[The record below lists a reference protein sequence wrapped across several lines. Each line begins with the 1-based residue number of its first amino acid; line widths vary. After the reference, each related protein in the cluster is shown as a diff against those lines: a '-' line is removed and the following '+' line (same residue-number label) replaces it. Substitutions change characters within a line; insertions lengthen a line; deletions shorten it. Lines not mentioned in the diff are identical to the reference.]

1 MDIIGWVN
9 DAATALPDPL
19 IWLLGL
25 LFSTAESGLW
35 LGLVVPGEP
44 VVLLLAAMLDSAPGA
59 LVLFLAV
66 ALGGSIGDQLGY
78 LLGRRSGGRLRDS
91 AIVRRLGVDGWDRA
105 VEALER
111 RGAQAVFLTRLVP
124 VLRCLTPTAAG
135 VARVP
140 YRSFLAASL
149 LGSLLWSAVYV
160 GVGSL
165 VRATLDTVRQYLG
178 ATGWVLLFALVVV
191 VTVVAIARFRRG
203 AAIPGDEAMIPVTLH
218 EKTPLA
224 RLRTQLFSDDD
235 WKNLPNAI
243 TAGRIVLLPVFA
255 ALVITGS
262 YWAALVV
269 GAVVF
274 LSDVA
279 DGQIARRMGT
289 VSALGTW
296 LDGVADRLTVVVV
309 AASFAIA
316 QIIPWQVF
324 VVMIVPDLLLAFV
337 AVVAFR
343 GTPEVPVSIAGKI
356 RTVFLFV
363 GFFAL
368 LIGLALGGGDPA
380 SALYRV
386 FGGVGFVAILL
397 GLLGHFVAATQYA
410 RRMVVTWQRQGVRA
424 AR

>member
-25 LFSTAESGLW
+25 LFTTAESGLW

-44 VVLLLAAMLDSAPGA
+44 VVLLLATMLDSAPGA

-66 ALGGSIGDQLGY
+66 ALGGSLGDQLGY
-78 LLGRRSGGRLRDS
+78 LVGRRSGGRLRDS
-91 AIVRRLGVDGWDRA
+91 AIVRRLGVHGWDRA

>member
-66 ALGGSIGDQLGY
+66 ALGGSLGDQLGY

-91 AIVRRLGVDGWDRA
+91 AIVRRLGVHGWDRA

>member
-9 DAATALPDPL
+9 DAATALPDPV
-19 IWLLGL
+19 IWLIGL
-25 LFSTAESGLW
+25 LFTTAESGLW

-66 ALGGSIGDQLGY
+66 ALGGSLGDQLGY
-78 LLGRRSGGRLRDS
+78 LVGRRSGGRLRDS

-178 ATGWVLLFALVVV
+178 ATGWVLLFALVVL

-316 QIIPWQVF
+316 QIMPWQVF

>member
-9 DAATALPDPL
+9 DAATTLPDPL

-25 LFSTAESGLW
+25 LFTTAESGLW

-66 ALGGSIGDQLGY
+66 ALGGSLGDQLGY

-91 AIVRRLGVDGWDRA
+91 AIVRRLGVHGWDRA

-178 ATGWVLLFALVVV
+178 ATGWALLFALVVV
-191 VTVVAIARFRRG
+191 VTVIAIVRFRRG

-235 WKNLPNAI
+235 WRNLPNAI

>member
-25 LFSTAESGLW
+25 LFTTAESGLW

-66 ALGGSIGDQLGY
+66 ALGGSLGDQLGY
-78 LLGRRSGGRLRDS
+78 LVGRRSGGRLRDS
-91 AIVRRLGVDGWDRA
+91 AIVRRLGADGWDRA

-368 LIGLALGGGDPA
+368 LTGLALGGGDPA

-424 AR
+424 SR

>member
-1 MDIIGWVN
+1 VDIIGWVN

-25 LFSTAESGLW
+25 LFTTAESGLW
-35 LGLVVPGEP
+35 
-44 VVLLLAAMLDSAPGA
+44 
-59 LVLFLAV
+59 FLAV
-66 ALGGSIGDQLGY
+66 ALGGSLGDQLGY
-78 LLGRRSGGRLRDS
+78 LVGRRSGGRLRDS
-91 AIVRRLGVDGWDRA
+91 VIVRRLGVDGWDRA

-191 VTVVAIARFRRG
+191 VTVVATARFRRG

-235 WKNLPNAI
+235 WRNLPNAI

-255 ALVITGS
+255 ALVVTGS

-324 VVMIVPDLLLAFV
+324 VVMIVPDLLLASV

-368 LIGLALGGGDPA
+368 LTGLALGGGDPA

>member
-25 LFSTAESGLW
+25 LFTTAESGLW

-66 ALGGSIGDQLGY
+66 ALGGSLGDQLGY
-78 LLGRRSGGRLRDS
+78 LVGRRSGGRLRDS
-91 AIVRRLGVDGWDRA
+91 AVIRRLGVDGWDRA

-191 VTVVAIARFRRG
+191 VTIVAIARFRRG

-309 AASFAIA
+309 AASFAIG

>member
-25 LFSTAESGLW
+25 LFTTAESGLW

-66 ALGGSIGDQLGY
+66 ALGGSLGDQLGY
-78 LLGRRSGGRLRDS
+78 LVGRRSGGRLRDS
-91 AIVRRLGVDGWDRA
+91 AIVRRLGVHGWDRA

-235 WKNLPNAI
+235 WRNLPNAI

-309 AASFAIA
+309 AASFAVA

-368 LIGLALGGGDPA
+368 LTGLALGGGDPA

-424 AR
+424 SR

>member
-25 LFSTAESGLW
+25 LFTTAESGLW

-44 VVLLLAAMLDSAPGA
+44 VVLLLSAMLDSAPGA

-66 ALGGSIGDQLGY
+66 ALGGSLGDQLGY
-78 LLGRRSGGRLRDS
+78 LVGRRSGGRLRDS
-91 AIVRRLGVDGWDRA
+91 AAIRRLGVDGWDRA

-135 VARVP
+135 VAGVP

-191 VTVVAIARFRRG
+191 VTVIAIARFRRG

-309 AASFAIA
+309 AASFAIG

-368 LIGLALGGGDPA
+368 LTGLALGGGDPA

>member
-25 LFSTAESGLW
+25 LFTTAESGLW

-44 VVLLLAAMLDSAPGA
+44 VVLLLSAMLDSAPGA

-66 ALGGSIGDQLGY
+66 ALGGSLGDQLGY
-78 LLGRRSGGRLRDS
+78 LVGRRSGGRLRDS
-91 AIVRRLGVDGWDRA
+91 AVVRRLGVDGWDRA

-135 VARVP
+135 VAGVP

-191 VTVVAIARFRRG
+191 VTIAAIARFRRG

-368 LIGLALGGGDPA
+368 LTGLALGGGDPA

>member
-25 LFSTAESGLW
+25 LFTTAESGLW

-44 VVLLLAAMLDSAPGA
+44 VVLLLSAMLDSAPGA

-66 ALGGSIGDQLGY
+66 ALGGSLGDQLGY
-78 LLGRRSGGRLRDS
+78 LVGRRSGGRLRDS
-91 AIVRRLGVDGWDRA
+91 AVIRRLGVDGWDRA

-135 VARVP
+135 VAGVP

-191 VTVVAIARFRRG
+191 VTIVAIARFRRG

-309 AASFAIA
+309 AASFAIG

-368 LIGLALGGGDPA
+368 LTGLALGGGDPA

>member
-25 LFSTAESGLW
+25 LFTTAESGLW

-66 ALGGSIGDQLGY
+66 ALGGSLGDQLGY
-78 LLGRRSGGRLRDS
+78 LVGRRSGGRLRDS

-178 ATGWVLLFALVVV
+178 ATGWALLFALVVV

>member
-25 LFSTAESGLW
+25 LFTTAESGLW

-59 LVLFLAV
+59 LVLFLVV
-66 ALGGSIGDQLGY
+66 ALGGSLGDQIGY
-78 LLGRRSGGRLRDS
+78 LVGRRSGGRLRDS
-91 AIVRRLGVDGWDRA
+91 AVIRRLGVDGLDRA

-191 VTVVAIARFRRG
+191 VTIVAIARFRRG

-368 LIGLALGGGDPA
+368 LTGLALGGGDPA
-380 SALYRV
+380 SALHRV

>member
-1 MDIIGWVN
+1 MF
-9 DAATALPDPL
+9 T
-19 IWLLGL
+19 
-25 LFSTAESGLW
+25 TAESGLW

-66 ALGGSIGDQLGY
+66 ALGGSLGDQLGY
-78 LLGRRSGGRLRDS
+78 LVGRRSGGRLRDS

-178 ATGWVLLFALVVV
+178 ATGWVLLFALVVL

>member
-25 LFSTAESGLW
+25 LFTTAESGLW

-44 VVLLLAAMLDSAPGA
+44 VVLLLSAMLDSAP

-66 ALGGSIGDQLGY
+66 ALGGSLGDQLGY
-78 LLGRRSGGRLRDS
+78 LVGRRSGGRLRDS
-91 AIVRRLGVDGWDRA
+91 AVIRRLGVDGWDRA

-135 VARVP
+135 VAGVP

-191 VTVVAIARFRRG
+191 VTVIAIARFRRG

-309 AASFAIA
+309 AASFAIG

-368 LIGLALGGGDPA
+368 LTGLALGGGDPA

>member
-25 LFSTAESGLW
+25 LFATAESGLW

-66 ALGGSIGDQLGY
+66 ALGGSLGDQLGY
-78 LLGRRSGGRLRDS
+78 LVGRRSGGRLRDS

-178 ATGWVLLFALVVV
+178 ATGWVLLSALVVV

-324 VVMIVPDLLLAFV
+324 AVMIVPDLLLAFV

>member
-9 DAATALPDPL
+9 DAATTLPDPL
-19 IWLLGL
+19 IWVLGL
-25 LFSTAESGLW
+25 LFTTAESGLW

-44 VVLLLAAMLDSAPGA
+44 VVLLLAAMLDSVPGA

-66 ALGGSIGDQLGY
+66 ALGGSLGDHLGY
-78 LLGRRSGGRLRDS
+78 LTGRRVGGRLRDS
-91 AIVRRLGVDGWDRA
+91 AIVRRLGAGGWDRA

-111 RGAQAVFLTRLVP
+111 RGGQAVFLTRLVP
-124 VLRCLTPTAAG
+124 VLRCLTPAAAG

-140 YRSFLAASL
+140 YRAFLAASL

-160 GVGSL
+160 GVGTL
-165 VRATLDTVRQYLG
+165 VRAALDTVRQYLG

-191 VTVVAIARFRRG
+191 VTVVAIVRARRG
-203 AAIPGDEAMIPVTLH
+203 IAIPGDEAMIPVTLH

-224 RLRTQLFSDDD
+224 RLRTQLFADDD
-235 WKNLPNAI
+235 WRNLPNAI

-255 ALVITGS
+255 ALVITGA

-324 VVMIVPDLLLAFV
+324 VVMIVPDLLLAFI

-363 GFFAL
+363 GFFTL
-368 LIGLALGGGDPA
+368 LTGLALGGGDAA
-380 SALYRV
+380 SVLLHV
-386 FGGVGFVAILL
+386 FGGIGFVAILL

-424 AR
+424 SR

>member
-25 LFSTAESGLW
+25 LFTTAESGLW

-44 VVLLLAAMLDSAPGA
+44 VVLLLSAMLDSAPGA

-66 ALGGSIGDQLGY
+66 ALGGSLGDQLGY
-78 LLGRRSGGRLRDS
+78 LVGRRSGGRLRDS

-135 VARVP
+135 VAGVP

-191 VTVVAIARFRRG
+191 VTVIAIARFRRG

-309 AASFAIA
+309 AASFAIG

-368 LIGLALGGGDPA
+368 LTGLALGGGDPA

>member
-25 LFSTAESGLW
+25 LFTTAESGLW

-66 ALGGSIGDQLGY
+66 ALGGSLGDQLGY
-78 LLGRRSGGRLRDS
+78 LVGRRSGGRLRDS

-140 YRSFLAASL
+140 YQSFLAASL

-203 AAIPGDEAMIPVTLH
+203 VAIPGDEAMIPVTLH

-235 WKNLPNAI
+235 WRNLPNAI

-356 RTVFLFV
+356 RTVLLFV

-368 LIGLALGGGDPA
+368 LTGLALGGGDPA
-380 SALYRV
+380 SALYRI

>member
-1 MDIIGWVN
+1 VDIIGWVN

-25 LFSTAESGLW
+25 LFTTAESGLW
-35 LGLVVPGEP
+35 LGLVIPGEP

-66 ALGGSIGDQLGY
+66 ALGGSLGDQLGY

-91 AIVRRLGVDGWDRA
+91 AIVRRLGVHGWDRA

-309 AASFAIA
+309 AASFAVA

>member
-9 DAATALPDPL
+9 DIASVLPDPL
-19 IWLLGL
+19 VWVFGL
-25 LFSTAESGLW
+25 LFAFVESGLG
-35 LGLVVPGEP
+35 LGFFVPGETI
-44 VVLLLAAMLDSAPGA
+44 VLLLSATLDSPTAA
-59 LVLFLAV
+59 LVMLLVVAV
-66 ALGGSIGDQLGY
+66 GGSLGDHVGY
-78 LLGRRSGGRLRDS
+78 LLGRRFGPRMRSTKV
-91 AIVRRLGVDGWDRA
+91 IRRLGVGNWDRA

-111 RGAQAVFLTRLVP
+111 RGALAVFLTRLVP
-124 VLRCLTPTAAG
+124 VIRTLTPAAAG
-135 VARVP
+135 AARVP
-140 YRSFLAASL
+140 YRAFLPASL
-149 LGSLLWSAVYV
+149 GGALTWSLVYV
-160 GVGSL
+160 GVGFL
-165 VRATLDTVRQYLG
+165 VRSSLDVVQRYLG
-178 ATGWVLLFALVVV
+178 AGGWILLLIVAVVV
-191 VTVVAIARFRRG
+191 VIVAIARSRRG
-203 AAIPGDEAMIPVTLH
+203 KAIPGDEAMIPVTLH

-235 WKNLPNAI
+235 WRNLPNAI
-243 TAGRIVLLPVFA
+243 TAGRILLLPVFA
-255 ALVITGS
+255 GLVIAGL

-324 VVMIVPDLLLAFV
+324 VLMIVPDLLLAFI

-343 GTPEVPVSIAGKI
+343 GTPEVPVSVAGKV
-356 RTVFLFV
+356 RTVLLFV
-363 GFFAL
+363 GFFL
-368 LIGLALGGGDPA
+368 LLGGLAVGGGD
-380 SALYRV
+380 STSGLYRL

-397 GLLGHFVAATQYA
+397 GLVGHYVAAIQYA
-410 RRMVVTWQRQGVRA
+410 RRMVVTWQRQGTRT

>member
-25 LFSTAESGLW
+25 LFTTAESGLW

-66 ALGGSIGDQLGY
+66 ALGGSLGDQLGY

-178 ATGWVLLFALVVV
+178 ATGWALLFALVVV
-191 VTVVAIARFRRG
+191 VTVIAIVRFRRG

-235 WKNLPNAI
+235 WRNLPNAI

>member
-25 LFSTAESGLW
+25 LFTTAESGLW

-66 ALGGSIGDQLGY
+66 ALGGSLGDQLGY
-78 LLGRRSGGRLRDS
+78 LVGRRSGARLRDS

-124 VLRCLTPTAAG
+124 VLRSLTPTAAG

-309 AASFAIA
+309 AASFAVA

-368 LIGLALGGGDPA
+368 LTGLALGGGDPA
-380 SALYRV
+380 SALYRI

>member
-66 ALGGSIGDQLGY
+66 ALGGSLGDQLGY

>member
-25 LFSTAESGLW
+25 LFTTAESGLW

-66 ALGGSIGDQLGY
+66 ALGGSLGDQLGY
-78 LLGRRSGGRLRDS
+78 LVGRRSGGRLRDS
-91 AIVRRLGVDGWDRA
+91 AIVRRLGVHGWDRA

-178 ATGWVLLFALVVV
+178 ATGWALLFALVVV
-191 VTVVAIARFRRG
+191 VTVIAIVRFRRG

-235 WKNLPNAI
+235 WRNLPNAI

-410 RRMVVTWQRQGVRA
+410 RRMVVTWQRQSVRA

>member
-25 LFSTAESGLW
+25 LFTTAESGLW

-44 VVLLLAAMLDSAPGA
+44 VVLLLSAMLDSAPGA

-66 ALGGSIGDQLGY
+66 ALGGSLGDQLGY
-78 LLGRRSGGRLRDS
+78 LVGRRSGGRLRDS
-91 AIVRRLGVDGWDRA
+91 AAIRRLGVDGWDRA

-191 VTVVAIARFRRG
+191 VTIAAIARFRRG

-309 AASFAIA
+309 AASFAIG

-368 LIGLALGGGDPA
+368 LTGLALGGGDPA

>member
-9 DAATALPDPL
+9 DAATALPDPV
-19 IWLLGL
+19 IWLIGL
-25 LFSTAESGLW
+25 LFTTAESGLW

-66 ALGGSIGDQLGY
+66 ALGGSLGDQLGY
-78 LLGRRSGGRLRDS
+78 LVGRRSGGRLRDS

-178 ATGWVLLFALVVV
+178 ATGWVLLFALVVL

>member
-25 LFSTAESGLW
+25 LFTTAESGLW

-66 ALGGSIGDQLGY
+66 ALGGSLGDQLGY
-78 LLGRRSGGRLRDS
+78 LVGRRSGGRLRDS

-191 VTVVAIARFRRG
+191 VTVVAIARFRRR

-424 AR
+424 TR